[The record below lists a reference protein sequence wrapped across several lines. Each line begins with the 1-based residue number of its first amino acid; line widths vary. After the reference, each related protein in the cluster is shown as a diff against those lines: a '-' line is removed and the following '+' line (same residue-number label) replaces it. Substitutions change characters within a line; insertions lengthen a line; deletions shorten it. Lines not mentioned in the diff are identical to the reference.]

1 MHANLRRQHVLSFLG
16 ANANRTLDINAAP
29 QQPRLPM
36 HLVTSKRA
44 IAAAHAKIHVHHQ
57 KIHAVDDARG
67 DLFFGGS

>member
-1 MHANLRRQHVLSFLG
+1 MHANLRRQHVLSFLA
-16 ANANRTLDINAAP
+16 ANANRALDIDAPP
-29 QQPRLPM
+29 QQTRLPM